1 MYNKCVNRSS
11 PRSVAAA
18 AFSRTTGVNR
28 RQSGTRLCGSR
39 HSGTMVPSVPYGSRK
54 RRPALLFENLFTL
67 FRCSHHRKILC
78 YVRMETARVPTR
90 AVFTL
95 HKNVCSE
102 NRMSG
107 TCGHILLHIRQ
118 QPLLRAATRSIT
130 NEIGRSGTAP
140 PFAVCLTFS
149 VRLFVLLCVA
159 FLPFARLFSAPLPLA
174 ILFSAEP

>member
-18 AFSRTTGVNR
+18 AFSRTTGANG

-39 HSGTMVPSVPYGSRK
+39 HSGTIVTQVPHGSRK

-95 HKNVCSE
+95 YENVCSE

-107 TCGHILLHIRQ
+107 TCSYTSAYTSAAPATGSDEVYYKRNREERNRSSLCCLPHFFRSAFCSALRCFFAIRSAFFCSF
-118 QPLLRAATRSIT
+118 AACHS
-130 NEIGRSGTAP
+130 
-140 PFAVCLTFS
+140 FFC
-149 VRLFVLLCVA
+149 
-159 FLPFARLFSAPLPLA
+159 
-174 ILFSAEP
+174 

>member
-1 MYNKCVNRSS
+1 MYNKCVNRST

-18 AFSRTTGVNR
+18 AFSRTTGVNG

-95 HKNVCSE
+95 YENVCSG
-102 NRMSG
+102 NRLPRAR
-107 TCGHILLHIRQ
+107 GHILLHIRQ
-118 QPLLRAATRSIT
+118 PRHSTALTRLS
-130 NEIGRSGTAP
+130 NKGRSGTAP
-140 PFAVCLTFS
+140 PFAACLTFS

-174 ILFSAEP
+174 IPFSAEP

>member
-1 MYNKCVNRSS
+1 MYNKCVNRST

-18 AFSRTTGVNR
+18 AFSRTTGVNG

-95 HKNVCSE
+95 HKMFAAETACQAHAVIYLPIPSAAPFYGIDAAKQQREERNRSSLCCLPHFFRSAFCSAL
-102 NRMSG
+102 R
-107 TCGHILLHIRQ
+107 CFFAIRSAFFCSF
-118 QPLLRAATRSIT
+118 AACHS
-130 NEIGRSGTAP
+130 
-140 PFAVCLTFS
+140 FFC
-149 VRLFVLLCVA
+149 
-159 FLPFARLFSAPLPLA
+159 
-174 ILFSAEP
+174 